1 MKVLITGVAGFI
13 GSTLAERLVREGIDV
28 VGIDNFSDY
37 YSRAQKEQNLKWLH
51 TTVKKPWP
59 RFRLVETRIQ
69 DTNLATLLADRT
81 HVFHLAGQPG
91 VRKSWGRD
99 FDIYTSDNIQAT
111 QMLLDACVGT
121 SIERLV
127 YASSSSVY
135 GDVLPANT
143 APPSA
148 WNWARIESRDS
159 RLREDG
165 PTRPVSPY
173 GVSKLAAEH
182 LCSLYHSNYGVPS
195 VSLRFFTVYG
205 PRQRPDMAFH
215 KFLLAAHT
223 GQPITLYGDGQQT
236 RDFTYV
242 DDIVTALISAATR
255 GVPGHVYNIG
265 GGTRVTVRQ
274 VLHMIERVTGKSL
287 NIVDVGSQK
296 GDMRHTYAD
305 TTLAR
310 TELGFAPT
318 MDLERGLAAEYAWLI
333 AQQATHQ

>member
-1 MKVLITGVAGFI
+1 
-13 GSTLAERLVREGIDV
+13 
-28 VGIDNFSDY
+28 
-37 YSRAQKEQNLKWLH
+37 
-51 TTVKKPWP
+51 
-59 RFRLVETRIQ
+59 
-69 DTNLATLLADRT
+69 
-81 HVFHLAGQPG
+81 
-91 VRKSWGRD
+91 
-99 FDIYTSDNIQAT
+99 
-111 QMLLDACVGT
+111 MLLDACVGT

-148 WNWARIESRDS
+148 WNWARTESRDS

-182 LCSLYHSNYGVPS
+182 LCSLYHSNYDVPS

-318 MDLERGLAAEYAWLI
+318 MDLERGLAAEYAWLLSPP
-333 AQQATHQ
+333 A

>member
-1 MKVLITGVAGFI
+1 MKVLITGVAGFV
-13 GSTLAERLVREGIDV
+13 GSTLAECLVRKGVDV

-51 TTVKKPWP
+51 TTGNPDEGP
-59 RFRLVETRIQ
+59 LFHFIETRIQ
-69 DTNLATLLADRT
+69 DANLARLLADRT

-111 QMLLDACVGT
+111 QMLLEACVST

-143 APPSA
+143 TPEDP
-148 WNWARIESRDS
+148 
-159 RLREDG
+159 RLCEDG

-182 LCSLYHSNYGVPS
+182 LCSLYHSNYSVPS

-223 GQPITLYGDGQQT
+223 GQPITLFGDGQQT

-255 GVPGHVYNIG
+255 GVLGRVYNIG
-265 GGTRVTVRQ
+265 GGTRVTVQQ

-287 NIVDVGSQK
+287 RIVDVGSQK

-305 TTLAR
+305 TTRAR
-310 TELGFAPT
+310 IELGFVPT

-333 AQQATHQ
+333 AQQATHR